1 MIEDAALRR
10 RPVKSSAESGR
21 HDILMYYSG
30 FVTQHPSSCPCS
42 GGASGTVLRLSCS
55 VLSMTCTG
63 VAAKR
68 SFQSFTVNWAK
79 RTNDRAG
86 AKPWLSGRHGH
97 SRGWCAAPSGLRFDL
112 MRPYGGDASC
122 QCRRDDGAAQA
133 GADHSKTPP
142 DIWPIRPSIS
152 AVFPTRSEHSRRTLW
167 SARARHR
174 HEPAADRGGRCR
186 HCSPGQVIRYRQRQ
200 H

>member
-1 MIEDAALRR
+1 
-10 RPVKSSAESGR
+10 
-21 HDILMYYSG
+21 
-30 FVTQHPSSCPCS
+30 
-42 GGASGTVLRLSCS
+42 
-55 VLSMTCTG
+55 MTCTG

-68 SFQSFTVNWAK
+68 SFQSFTVNWAE

-174 HEPAADRGGRCR
+174 HEPTADRGGRCR
-186 HCSPGQVIRYRQRQ
+186 HCSPGQVIRYRQTLILPISRLPNRHREPPLLISSPACTKQ
-200 H
+200 LMIFLGSTRSRA